1 MAIRSILRIGS
12 VGVGLAML
20 LLVLLPIAASAH
32 ALVSSSDPADGAI
45 LDQAPAAVT
54 ITFTEKPDPKLSGI
68 QVLDSLG
75 HQVDSGPT
83 SQVPGNPVELTV
95 PLGKIPDGVYT
106 ITWHTVS
113 AVDGHRAGGILTF
126 GVGVT
131 PADLAAA
138 PRPATSSITPPP
150 SPLGVAGNWVFYV
163 GLGLMLGG
171 TWISLLAFRDV
182 RRGLRRLAF
191 AGALVS
197 ICGLLATAESTR
209 EGAGVDWRTLLSTSL
224 GFNLLTQFAPVLAAA
239 VLLGIAQLTTEA
251 ARLLLW
257 ITTGLVGVAI
267 LLHVLASHALSSGNP
282 WLEVGAQFVHVAAF
296 AVWIGGLAALLIG
309 VRGLPSEDKAAA
321 VRRFSR
327 VAGYA
332 LGLVALSGL
341 IRALDE
347 VVSWSNLFRTL
358 FGQLVLVKVGL
369 LTGLAMLGAVN
380 RFRNVPVV
388 ARSLDGLRRIGSVE
402 LSVAA
407 VLLIFSAVLTSLAP
421 PSFVR
426 VQAAQSAPQV
436 VIDSA
441 DFGTTTKAHLIVSP
455 GLVGPNFFTLKLSD
469 YDTGQPVDAE
479 QVSMTFT
486 LSARPTLGTS
496 NLTLSRTGPGA
507 YGARGLNLSFPG
519 TWDLAATVETTVRTV
534 EIPFRV
540 EIKQPPP
547 RVRTIVQ
554 PGQPTIY
561 VIDQP
566 DGGQTQAYVEP
577 GTGGQD
583 QIHLTYLDSSGQEEK
598 LPDMPTVTATS
609 ASGAKPAL
617 TLIRFSQGHFIAQG
631 TLSRGQWTFAA
642 DEAGP
647 GGLEFTAQWS
657 QTIG

>member
-1 MAIRSILRIGS
+1 VAL
-12 VGVGLAML
+12 GLAML
-20 LLVLLPIAASAH
+20 LLLLLPIGASAH
-32 ALVSSSDPADGAI
+32 ALVGSSNPADGAI
-45 LDQAPAAVT
+45 LDQAPPAVT
-54 ITFTEKPDPKLSGI
+54 ITFTERPDPKLSGI
-68 QVLDSLG
+68 QVLDSSG

-83 SQVPGNPVELTV
+83 SQVPGNPLQLTV
-95 PLGKIPDGVYT
+95 PLGKIPNGVYT
-106 ITWHTVS
+106 VTRHTVS

-138 PRPATSSITPPP
+138 PRPVASSNTPPP

-191 AGALVS
+191 AGALLGV
-197 ICGLLATAESTR
+197 CGLLATAESTR

-224 GFNLLTQFAPVLAAA
+224 GFNLLTQFAPVLLAAT
-239 VLLGIAQLTTEA
+239 LLGIAQFATRA
-251 ARLLLW
+251 ARLLLR

-309 VRGLPSEDKAAA
+309 VRGLPSEDKTAA

-327 VAGYA
+327 VAVYA

-347 VVSWSNLFRTL
+347 VVSWSNLFRSL
-358 FGQLVLVKVGL
+358 FGQLVLVKVVL

-388 ARSLDGLRRIGSVE
+388 ARSLDGLRRIGTVE

-407 VLLIFSAVLTSLAP
+407 VLLIFSALLTSLAP

-426 VQAAQSAPQV
+426 VQAAQSTPQV

-441 DFGTTTKAHLIVSP
+441 DFGTTLKAHLIISP
-455 GLVGPNFFTLKLSD
+455 GLVGPNFFTLKLFD
-469 YDTGQPVDAE
+469 YDTGQAVDAE
-479 QVSMTFT
+479 KVSVTFT

-496 NLTLSRTGPGA
+496 NLTLSRTGLGV

-534 EIPFRV
+534 EIPFSV
-540 EIKQPPP
+540 AVKQPPP

-554 PGQPTIY
+554 AGQPTIY

-566 DGGQTQAYVEP
+566 DGGQTQAYVESLTP
-577 GTGGQD
+577 GQY
-583 QIHLTYLDSSGQEEK
+583 QIHLTYLDSAGQEEK
-598 LPDMPTVTATS
+598 LPDVPTVVVTS
-609 ASGAKPAL
+609 ASGSKPAL

-631 TLSRGQWTFAA
+631 TLAPGQWTFEA
-642 DEAGP
+642 DEVGP
-647 GGLEFTAQWS
+647 GGLAFTAQWS